1 MLILLLQIVVI
12 LALSRAMRWLFVAL
26 KQPAVIGEMV
36 AGLMLGPSV
45 FGWLMPGAFAV
56 LFSPPALPSLNTL
69 SQIGLVLFMFLVGL
83 RLRSHSLGST
93 RRVAVVVSGASIVVP
108 VVLGALLA
116 AAVYSRLSLPGV
128 GLLPFALFIGAA
140 MSITAF
146 PVLARILIDH
156 GLFETDIGVLAITCA
171 AFDDVTGW
179 LMLAGILTLV
189 QGGAPQVFIGRVAL
203 FLGYLALM
211 VCVVRPLL
219 RRLAQG
225 SIVTSGASAARVGV
239 MLLVM
244 LASAVATDA
253 LGVHALF
260 GAFFAGV
267 MMPAGADLERSV
279 TRLIEPVTMT
289 LLLPLFFAFTGLRT
303 NVQLIDNPALWL
315 DAALFL
321 VVAIIGKGGASM
333 IAARVMGM
341 RWRAA
346 GVLGVL
352 LNTRGLM
359 ELVILNI
366 GFELGILS
374 PLVYSMLVLMAL
386 ITTFM
391 TSPIVRVLSRP

>member
-1 MLILLLQIVVI
+1 MILFLQIVVI

-36 AGLMLGPSV
+36 AGLTLGPSV
-45 FGWLMPGAFAV
+45 FGWLMPSAFAV

-83 RLRSHSLGST
+83 RLRSQSLRST
-93 RRVAVVVSGASIVVP
+93 RRVAVVVSGVSIVVP
-108 VVLGALLA
+108 IVLGALLA
-116 AAVYSRLSLPGV
+116 AAVYSCLSLPGV

-156 GLFETDIGVLAITCA
+156 GLFSTDIGVLAITCA

-189 QGGAPQVFIGRVAL
+189 QGGAPQVFIGRIAL
-203 FLGYLALM
+203 FLGYLAVM
-211 VCVVRPLL
+211 VFIVRPSL
-219 RRLAQG
+219 RRLG
-225 SIVTSGASAARVGV
+225 PGVGV

-244 LASAVATDA
+244 LVSAVTTDA

-267 MMPAGADLERSV
+267 MMPAGAELEKRV
-279 TRLIEPVTMT
+279 TRLVEPVTMT

-303 NVQLIDNPALWL
+303 NVQLIDSPALWL
-315 DAALFL
+315 DAALL
-321 VVAIIGKGGASM
+321 LAVAVIGKGGASM
-333 IAARVMGM
+333 VAARVMGM
-341 RWRAA
+341 EWRAA

-391 TSPIVRVLSRP
+391 TSPLIRVLSRP